1 MVHRLW
7 KKFGGPQRYQ
17 EIRNGHWIEKKLTEV
32 EKFRV
37 KTNYYL
43 FKAIFLYISIKA
55 IFLSY
60 SEHWFLFSFPDNT
73 PIISGRTWCGICFRL
88 SKQYDEE
95 SDVINKNSLRQMVIG
110 LHSKSGRYD
119 IRYIIYGISYTVYH
133 IPHLEY
139 SVLNITF
146 YNDSGQVILLQIN
159 KYSTKKL
166 TLLFWRWNL
175 WLDEILEDLKS
186 SCFFQFLNVAPPGVQ
201 HQFDWPNSI

>member
-1 MVHRLW
+1 
-7 KKFGGPQRYQ
+7 
-17 EIRNGHWIEKKLTEV
+17 
-32 EKFRV
+32 
-37 KTNYYL
+37 
-43 FKAIFLYISIKA
+43 
-55 IFLSY
+55 
-60 SEHWFLFSFPDNT
+60 
-73 PIISGRTWCGICFRL
+73 
-88 SKQYDEE
+88 
-95 SDVINKNSLRQMVIG
+95 MVIG

-119 IRYIIYGISYTVYH
+119 

-166 TLLFWRWNL
+166 TLLFWRWDL

>member
-1 MVHRLW
+1 M
-7 KKFGGPQRYQ
+7 KKSL
-17 EIRNGHWIEKKLTEV
+17 EDLKDTKKSEMDIGLKKSWQKSKNFEWRQIT
-32 EKFRV
+32 
-37 KTNYYL
+37 
-43 FKAIFLYISIKA
+43 

-60 SEHWFLFSFPDNT
+60 SEHWFLFSYPDNT

-119 IRYIIYGISYTVYH
+119 I
-133 IPHLEY
+133 PHLEY

-166 TLLFWRWNL
+166 TLLFWRWDL

-186 SCFFQFLNVAPPGVQ
+186 SCNF
-201 HQFDWPNSI
+201 SM